1 MAISQTGPETA
12 ATARSRTLSSPETAV
27 TVNIS
32 VQARNGGNGTIV
44 QTRSC
49 FNGRILAETR
59 NGANGKI
66 SAQTRNSRIVH
77 TRDGGI

>member
-1 MAISQTGPETA
+1 MAATAISQSGPETA
-12 ATARSRTLSSPETAV
+12 ATARSETAV